1 MFRDKKTETKHGI
14 RAGLVG
20 ILVNILLF
28 AGKIA
33 VGLISSS
40 ITIVA
45 DAINNLADA
54 SSSVVTVIGFKL
66 SARPAD
72 EEHPFGHER
81 IEQICA
87 LLIAII
93 VLAVGVLL
101 GKSSIEKI
109 ITPEPITVSIAT
121 YIVLALGIVGKLG
134 LMFFLR
140 IYGKKIDSDSL
151 IASSADARNDSISTT
166 AVLIST
172 IVIGTTGV
180 NIDGYMGLAVSIFI
194 VISAIIMFKEIMSPL
209 LGEKADKEFKSH
221 PAKYPTMREQNAWKK
236 AQFVQ
241 LLKQYPKSAVITHLP
256 NIFNLLPDLPSLL
269 ENNHVTSGERGTMAV
284 LRQKGFLAA
293 VDHYLGGK
301 WYMLVL
307 LLPLLALHGIVLL
320 LALCQFVKYIRYW
333 QWRWLLVFG
342 VLVFYYVWAPG
353 PVISPRYLLPALP
366 MLIFMA
372 VDFILYTFSNNNTK
386 G

>member
-1 MFRDKKTETKHGI
+1 MFRDKKEDMKHGVK
-14 RAGLVG
+14 AGIVG
-20 ILVNILLF
+20 IIVNIVLF
-28 AGKIA
+28 ASKIA
-33 VGLISSS
+33 VGLIASS

-45 DAINNLADA
+45 DAVNNLADA

-109 ITPEPITVSIAT
+109 ITPEAITVNVAT
-121 YIVLALGIVGKLG
+121 YVVLAIGIIGKLG
-134 LMFFLR
+134 LMLFLR
-140 IYGKKIDSDSL
+140 TYGKKIDSDSL

-194 VISAIIMFKEIMSPL
+194 VISALIMFKEIISPL
-209 LGEKADKEFKSH
+209 LGEKADKEF
-221 PAKYPTMREQNAWKK
+221 TMEVRKRILAHNKILGIHDLVIHQYGKTA
-236 AQFVQ
+236 FVTVHAEIDA
-241 LLKQYPKSAVITHLP
+241 S
-256 NIFNLLPDLPSLL
+256 D
-269 ENNHVTSGERGTMAV
+269 
-284 LRQKGFLAA
+284 
-293 VDHYLGGK
+293 
-301 WYMLVL
+301 
-307 LLPLLALHGIVLL
+307 
-320 LALCQFVKYIRYW
+320 
-333 QWRWLLVFG
+333 
-342 VLVFYYVWAPG
+342 
-353 PVISPRYLLPALP
+353 
-366 MLIFMA
+366 
-372 VDFILYTFSNNNTK
+372 DFIACHDVIDNIEREFLEYGIHLSIHMDPIEADNPEVEAHKLRAIKALNALDESLHLHDFRMVK
-386 G
+386 GDTHTNILFDVVVPYEKKITLKEIQGIMAKEYENDEQQYFFVLTLDREFA

>member
-1 MFRDKKTETKHGI
+1 MFRDKKKELKHGV

-28 AGKIA
+28 GSKIA
-33 VGLISSS
+33 VGILSSS

-54 SSSVVTVIGFKL
+54 SSSVVAVIGFKL
-66 SARPAD
+66 SSRPAD

-109 ITPEPITVSIAT
+109 ITPQDINVSLAT
-121 YIVLALGIVGKLG
+121 YIVLAIGIVGKIG
-134 LMFFLR
+134 LMLFFR

-151 IASSADARNDSISTT
+151 LANSVDARNDSISTT

-194 VISAIIMFKEIMSPL
+194 VVSALLMFKDIIDPL
-209 LGEKADKEFKSH
+209 LGEKADKEFTMKVREKLLSYDKILGIH
-221 PAKYPTMREQNAWKK
+221 DLVIHQYGKTSFITVHAEVDAKE
-236 AQFVQ
+236 
-241 LLKQYPKSAVITHLP
+241 
-256 NIFNLLPDLPSLL
+256 
-269 ENNHVTSGERGTMAV
+269 
-284 LRQKGFLAA
+284 
-293 VDHYLGGK
+293 
-301 WYMLVL
+301 
-307 LLPLLALHGIVLL
+307 
-320 LALCQFVKYIRYW
+320 
-333 QWRWLLVFG
+333 
-342 VLVFYYVWAPG
+342 
-353 PVISPRYLLPALP
+353 
-366 MLIFMA
+366 
-372 VDFILYTFSNNNTK
+372 DFIACHDVVDNIERDFMLNGVHLSIHMDPVEVENEEVNEHKRRAIKVLATLDDELHLHDFRIVK
-386 G
+386 GDTHTNILFDVVIPYDKKITLKDVHEALRLEYENDEKDYFFVLSVDREYA